1 MHVVLNY
8 NSMLHSLIGLRVVV
22 NNNQTFSSILKFEF
36 TVDENHHLLMV
47 RQLCYAPIESR
58 ALSRFTGFI
67 TLSVFV
73 TNPIFVLATKKPRLC
88 LHVEQGTILYRSS
101 PRPPISPRFVKL
113 RHTFFPSL
121 RLVSFSQNVSTH
133 KPKIITMATMRSVR
147 SLLLASLLLLL
158 STETGAASSTAFA
171 HVETS
176 AVSALFGVRGGG
188 LFGKGDKTP

>member
-101 PRPPISPRFVKL
+101 PSPDQPQICEVAPHL
-113 RHTFFPSL
+113 
-121 RLVSFSQNVSTH
+121 FSQ
-133 KPKIITMATMRSVR
+133 P
-147 SLLLASLLLLL
+147 
-158 STETGAASSTAFA
+158 AACVVLTKREHA
-171 HVETS
+171 
-176 AVSALFGVRGGG
+176 
-188 LFGKGDKTP
+188 